1 MEKLQIFLDTDVL
14 INWIA
19 QEVNKNSC
27 FKLWKCPYEI
37 LKLVESDEI
46 IAYTAMT
53 NVFEIRYVLRRK
65 MKYSDDKIKNF
76 LNDIFNNIKIEIP
89 DSIDMLDANKLQ
101 DENPLD
107 PFDAIGLSIVKAIN
121 SCILVSRDSDF
132 IRLTENSNSNACVPE
147 KFLQLYF
154 PELFDKIKIE
164 LY

>member
-1 MEKLQIFLDTDVL
+1 MGKLQIFLDTDVL

-19 QEVNKNSC
+19 QEVDKNSC

-46 IAYTAMT
+46 IAYTALT

-76 LNDIFNNIKIEIP
+76 LNDLFNNLQIEIP

-132 IRLTENSNSNACVPE
+132 IRLTENNNSNACVPE

-154 PELFDKIKIE
+154 PELFDKIKSE